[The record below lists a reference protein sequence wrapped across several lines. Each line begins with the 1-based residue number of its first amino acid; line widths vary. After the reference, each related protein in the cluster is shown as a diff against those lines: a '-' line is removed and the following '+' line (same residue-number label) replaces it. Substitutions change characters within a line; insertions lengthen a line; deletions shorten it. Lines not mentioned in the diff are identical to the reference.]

1 MVFFFFFFFFFF
13 FCFCFCL
20 FVCFLFVC
28 FLLLFFL
35 KSNCAHVNWQM
46 SSYLI
51 HELHQT
57 PSWAQKRQNC
67 DSSFSYL
74 IMIRKE
80 VHKKSSNF
88 SSRLELGTERILN
101 FITCQALKFSKR
113 LNKLPATHFLKE
125 VCEVDKSLHHEDY
138 KSWYYFIQYS
148 MHNLNVSE
156 TNLDCRDVSHNISK
170 KYCSD
175 IYKKKNILT
184 SNRGLSAKLA

>member
-1 MVFFFFFFFFFF
+1 MFVVFVVVFVVVVVFFFVFFFFVFFFN
-13 FCFCFCL
+13 
-20 FVCFLFVC
+20 
-28 FLLLFFL
+28 
-35 KSNCAHVNWQM
+35 SNCAHVNWQM
-46 SSYLI
+46 SSYLT
-51 HELHQT
+51 HEFHQT

-80 VHKKSSNF
+80 VHKKSLNF
-88 SSRLELGTERILN
+88 SSRLELGRERILN
-101 FITCQALKFSKR
+101 FITCQALKFSER

-125 VCEVDKSLHHEDY
+125 VCEVDKSLPHDDY
-138 KSWYYFIQYS
+138 RSWYYFIQNS

-175 IYKKKNILT
+175 IYEEINLF
-184 SNRGLSAKLA
+184 RR